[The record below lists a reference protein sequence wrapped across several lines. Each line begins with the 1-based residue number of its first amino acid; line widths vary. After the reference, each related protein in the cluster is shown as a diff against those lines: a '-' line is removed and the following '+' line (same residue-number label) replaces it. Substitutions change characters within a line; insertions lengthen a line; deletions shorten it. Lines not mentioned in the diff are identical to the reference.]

1 MKHPR
6 TVLLIDDDRDTVAIC
21 TAFLAHFGFHVI
33 VAGDVATGVL
43 LARDSRPAVVI
54 TELFART
61 RTGWGVLEALRAH
74 PETAGIPVIVLSA
87 RTLPADRE
95 AASGAT
101 VFVAKP
107 AYPSQ
112 VLDHVRRI
120 CEAAA

>member
-6 TVLLIDDDRDTVAIC
+6 TVLLIDDDRDNVAIC
-21 TAFLAHFGFHVI
+21 SVLLAHSGFHVV
-33 VAGDVATGVL
+33 VADNVATGVR

-54 TELFART
+54 TELFGRT
-61 RTGWGVLEALRAH
+61 RTGWDVLETLRAR
-74 PETAGIPVIVLSA
+74 PETAGVPVIVLSTRA
-87 RTLPADRE
+87 LPADRE
-95 AASGAT
+95 AASGAA

-120 CEAAA
+120 CEGAA